1 MLMDMMTM
9 ENLWKHLGTV
19 DNMFENIIRFILIS
33 IECVISVGLL
43 ILLGLLFRGFYIL
56 LVMIG
61 G

>member
-9 ENLWKHLGTV
+9 GNLWKHLGTV
-19 DNMFENIIRFILIS
+19 DNMFENIIRFTLIS

-43 ILLGLLFRGFYIL
+43 ILLALLFRGFYIL